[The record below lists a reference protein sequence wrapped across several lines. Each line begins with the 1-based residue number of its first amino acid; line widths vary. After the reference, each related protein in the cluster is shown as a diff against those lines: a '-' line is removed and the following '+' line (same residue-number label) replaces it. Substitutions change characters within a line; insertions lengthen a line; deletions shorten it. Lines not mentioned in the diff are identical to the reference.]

1 MRKIKKLLRLIK
13 KYAIYYFTLH
23 KSKYFS
29 KSFYR
34 NERSE
39 IAAKIFPTL
48 HYILIGERQLFKPNN
63 NFDPE
68 SYVKINFDVMTYDG
82 GRVLKHYIDFGELE
96 GRHITQ
102 PTVKFIPLVTNSYI
116 AKYEKSYKDAN
127 KKVMHMGEKE
137 LFFKHGE
144 HSSSIIFLYHVFYI
158 DIFKKN
164 INKLKKINEK
174 YTLIITCNSEDIAI
188 EIKKNIPLE
197 VPYEIWLFSNIGK
210 DILPFAEM
218 ASCLLDKKF
227 EYLCKLHT
235 KKSPHLI
242 NGKLWEESLS
252 ESLISNSLIKYML
265 EHDFSLL
272 GDCRFLFEENDSA
285 TIKNISNFLNNDHVD
300 KFNYFGGSMF
310 WISKE
315 SLRRISML
323 PLNSFKFSHSNNNMI
338 EYAPEHSLERII
350 SSNNYLSS
358 NAFFDKRINGIQY
371 SVLK

>member
-1 MRKIKKLLRLIK
+1 
-13 KYAIYYFTLH
+13 
-23 KSKYFS
+23 
-29 KSFYR
+29 
-34 NERSE
+34 
-39 IAAKIFPTL
+39 
-48 HYILIGERQLFKPNN
+48 
-63 NFDPE
+63 
-68 SYVKINFDVMTYDG
+68 
-82 GRVLKHYIDFGELE
+82 
-96 GRHITQ
+96 
-102 PTVKFIPLVTNSYI
+102 
-116 AKYEKSYKDAN
+116 
-127 KKVMHMGEKE
+127 
-137 LFFKHGE
+137 
-144 HSSSIIFLYHVFYI
+144 
-158 DIFKKN
+158 
-164 INKLKKINEK
+164 
-174 YTLIITCNSEDIAI
+174 
-188 EIKKNIPLE
+188 
-197 VPYEIWLFSNIGK
+197 
-210 DILPFAEM
+210 M

-227 EYLCKLHT
+227 KYLCKLHT

-242 NGKLWEESLS
+242 NGKLWEESLT

-358 NAFFDKRINGIQY
+358 NDFFDKRINGIQY